1 MERLYMRKFISRLCI
16 SGAISLSIFALL
28 GVVLFF
34 TLKKGIAFDHYAA
47 GGITLQKFNLRLD
60 KKLAL
65 DVGEITIATAK
76 KPQGAGLSLAGIR
89 KALAAA
95 DVAGR
100 WFESISVRKIVMND
114 TVAALSYSGNGSGSL
129 TVQDPAYYLD
139 TGVVF
144 SSAGMNLAV
153 RQFKSLEYQ
162 SQGSGTIKLDINH
175 NTMTADI
182 LVDLA
187 GTLPLKLHCE
197 ADRNQLS
204 FEGSGTASVSTI
216 RPVVE
221 LFHLGP
227 DIQPW
232 ITDYLKGSSFTLETI
247 KGTVPFKAPGKVFDT
262 LYGKASIQDTEYSFE
277 QKLPA
282 IKAPSTAV
290 VFENGILKIYPHHP
304 AYAGVDAGTSWL
316 DINFNPDEPVLSAY
330 IKTQAPLG
338 EAILALLDFYE
349 IHLPFK
355 QTKGVTDADLTLAIN
370 LATIDVNAHGNF
382 SVAEG
387 AFEYDKQTY
396 TVTDAAL
403 SLANDAVTITRMN
416 IGFQDI
422 LRMKATGDM
431 KITSRKADFKIGVEK
446 VDLPLEDTRLT
457 LDTADRPFLL
467 EYQWSPDGEKLVAS
481 GSAWKIG
488 TLAAKAE
495 GFTASFKAG
504 DFSGTVPATRVS
516 VSPSAQFLLSGD
528 FNFKKPDFNLVA
540 DVQKWDSDGLKLDQ
554 PHFPVAFVLGK
565 TLDVSST
572 AESGWLING
581 KKVIL
586 DPFKLNYAKKNITVG
601 QAGLRFGDI
610 LNGALQGK
618 FDLSTGTGSFTLD
631 RLAIRNTNTN
641 RFDFSGENLR
651 ADVAKKDNGLK
662 ITIPELGFS
671 YERNTISGWVLHLED
686 LGKLYDRSAFL
697 RKYNL
702 NAGAIDIWGATD
714 DPPYLFSGN
723 ITYQYDFLVK
733 NNIPV
738 NDYAFKGQ
746 YDGVNWAATVND
758 DVHLE
763 NSDRMHITSNGV
775 GYNIAALRTYLA
787 DHPVD
792 EKEKGGRK
800 IPDMDMQADN
810 SSLYLN
816 PFQNAPVD
824 ELRAHSEGGRLTGQ
838 LKFGKGKAQL
848 EMDGTNFT
856 LLGQDFDEKF
866 MDRILK
872 KSKFIGGK
880 LSFYLNGSSDKFT
893 GVMKIDN
900 SVLKEGAVLNNVLTF
915 VNTVPDLV
923 TFSLPD
929 YNLQGLPFN
938 QLYAGFTYDTDVIDV
953 KTFAIESNALDMAG
967 TGVIRLPEN
976 TIKMNIDLVGKTK
989 QTISKIPL
997 LGYILVGDQKQP
1009 TITLTVTGNL
1019 DDPDISTSTYK
1030 EIVKTPFDMLLR
1042 TINLPNHLLK
1052 QVEGG
1057 ASGEDGA
1064 VPGTSSG
1071 NGATK

>member
-1 MERLYMRKFISRLCI
+1 MGKLTSRLGVGSALI
-16 SGAISLSIFALL
+16 LMVFILLGTSLFFALKRGIEIEQL
-28 GVVLFF
+28 
-34 TLKKGIAFDHYAA
+34 TLA
-47 GGITLQKFNLRLD
+47 GMRIQQFHIRLD
-60 KKLAL
+60 KKLAI
-65 DVGEITIATAK
+65 DIGDITVTTEKKRQREMVPLSRIRTAM
-76 KPQGAGLSLAGIR
+76 LY
-89 KALAAA
+89 A
-95 DVAGR
+95 DGAGR
-100 WFESISVRKIVMND
+100 WFESITVRRMAIND
-114 TVAALSYSGNGSGSL
+114 TVATFAYSGNGSGSL
-129 TVQDPAYYLD
+129 TVDDPAFHLD
-139 TGVVF
+139 TALSLSGSRVSVDIK
-144 SSAGMNLAV
+144 
-153 RQFKSLEYQ
+153 QFKSIDYH
-162 SQGSGTIKLDINH
+162 SQGRGRIELDIQH
-175 NTMTADI
+175 KQFIADL
-182 LVDLA
+182 LVDVA
-187 GTLPLKLHCE
+187 DSLPLSLHCE
-197 ADRNQLS
+197 GDQNRLT
-204 FEGSGTASVSTI
+204 FEGSGTQSVHTI

-221 LFHLGP
+221 VFHLGP

-232 ITDYLKGSSFTLETI
+232 ITDYLKGSSITLESI
-247 KGTVPFKAPGKVFDT
+247 KGTVLFKSPEKVFDT
-262 LYGKASIQDTEYSFE
+262 LYGKASVQDTEYSFE

-282 IKAPSTAV
+282 IKAPSTEV

-304 AYAGVDAGTSWL
+304 TYAGVDAGKSWL

-330 IKTQAPLG
+330 IKTQTPLG
-338 EAILALLDFYE
+338 DEILALLDFYE

-355 QTKGVTDADLTLAIN
+355 QTKGLTDADLTLAIN

-382 SVAEG
+382 RVAEG

-396 TVTDAAL
+396 TVTDAAI
-403 SLANDAVTITRMN
+403 SLVNDAVDITKVN
-416 IGFQDI
+416 IGLQDL
-422 LRMKATGDM
+422 LRMKATGTM

-446 VDLPLEDTRLT
+446 VDLPLEDTRLI
-457 LDTADRPFLL
+457 LDTAARPLLL
-467 EYQWSPDGEKLVAS
+467 EYRWAQEGETLTAS
-481 GSAWKIG
+481 ESAWKVG
-488 TLAAKAE
+488 TQSAKAQ

-504 DFSGTVPATRVS
+504 NFSGTLPPTQIS
-516 VSPSAQFLLSGD
+516 VSPSPRFLLSGD
-528 FNFKKPDFNLVA
+528 FNLKKPEFNLIA
-540 DVQKWDSDGLKLDQ
+540 DFQSWESDGLKLDQ
-554 PHFPVAFVLGK
+554 PHFPVALVLGK

-586 DPFKLNYAKKNITVG
+586 APFKLNYAKKNITVG

-610 LNGALQGK
+610 LDGSLQGE
-618 FDLSTGTGSFTLD
+618 FDLSTGKGSFTLD
-631 RLAIRNTNTN
+631 RLAIGNMNKN
-641 RFDFSGENLR
+641 SFDFSGEHLR
-651 ADVAKKDNGLK
+651 ADVAKKDNAFK
-662 ITIPELGFS
+662 ITIPELGLS
-671 YERNTISGWVLHLED
+671 YERNNVSGWAVHIED
-686 LGKLYDRSAFL
+686 LGKLYDRSAFMQ
-697 RKYNL
+697 KYNL
-702 NAGAIDIWGATD
+702 NTGAIDIWGATD
-714 DPPYLFSGN
+714 DPPYLFSGS

-733 NNIPV
+733 NNMPV

-746 YDGVNWAATVND
+746 YDGVKWAATVND
-758 DVHLE
+758 DFHLE
-763 NSDRMHITSNGV
+763 SSDRMHITSNGV

-792 EKEKGGRK
+792 ENEKAGRK
-800 IPDMDMQADN
+800 IPDMDVQADK

-816 PFQNAPVD
+816 PFQNAPID
-824 ELRAHSEGGRLTGQ
+824 ELQAHSEGGLLTGQ

-848 EMDGTNFT
+848 EMNGTNFT
-856 LLGQDFDEKF
+856 LLGQEFDENF

-880 LSFYLNGSSDKFT
+880 LSFYLNGSWEKFT

-938 QLYAGFTYDTDVIDV
+938 QLYVGFTYNTDVIDV
-953 KTFAIESNALDMAG
+953 KTFAIESNVLDMAG
-967 TGVIRLPEN
+967 TGVIHLPEN
-976 TIKMNIDLVGKTK
+976 TIDMNIDLVGKTK

-1009 TITLTVTGNL
+1009 TITLTVSGDL

-1052 QVEGG
+1052 QMERG
-1057 ASGEDGA
+1057 ASGEDVA

-1071 NGATK
+1071 NDATK